1 MYKQTEQAPLGAA
14 FLISAMMIYP
24 SISAISLDTIHKT
37 ITFEFITQPK
47 EGVFD
52 QAGAFEKIKKGI
64 RFYHMIEHVKP
75 NFYEI
80 SSRGDSYQ
88 DKILVQR
95 DMKTLVPTEINC
107 MVELF
112 ERYYSDDSEWDEI
125 PELTLEQWQ
134 QHNQLYET
142 LYQYVTQGEYQSLRA
157 FRDFGTIYIHQM
169 NQGKSGVELG

>member
-64 RFYHMIEHVKP
+64 RFYHMIEHIKP
-75 NFYEI
+75 TFYEI
-80 SSRGDSYQ
+80 TNRGDTYQ

-112 ERYYSDDSEWDEI
+112 ERYYSDESEWDEV
-125 PELTLEQWQ
+125 PELSLEQWQ
-134 QHNQLYET
+134 QHSQLYET
-142 LYQYVTQGEYQSLRA
+142 LYQYVTQGDYQSLRA

-169 NQGKSGVELG
+169 NQGKSGV